1 MKKLISV
8 LTILILSVSIFTGCQ
23 DSGQLRDQT
32 QASGAEQTQQVLAEV
47 TEEGWYDSKEEVAA
61 YLIQYEKLP
70 QNYITKKEARKLGWQ
85 GGSLE
90 DFAPGKSIGGDTF
103 GNREKLL
110 PQEDSYKECD
120 IDTAGEESRGA
131 KRLVYSDD
139 GDIYYTDDH
148 YESFTLLVEG
158 GES

>member
-8 LTILILSVSIFTGCQ
+8 LTILILTAGIFTGCQ
-23 DSGQLRDQT
+23 DTGQSWEQNQSSQT
-32 QASGAEQTQQVLAEV
+32 AQTLAEV
-47 TEEGWYDSKEEVAA
+47 TEDGWYDSKEEVTA
-61 YLIQYEKLP
+61 YLVLYGKLP
-70 QNYITKKEARKLGWQ
+70 GNYITKKEARSLGWQ

-90 DFAPGKSIGGDTF
+90 SFAPGKSIGGDSF

-120 IDTAGEESRGA
+120 IDTAGKDSRGA
-131 KRLVYSDD
+131 KRIVYSSD

-148 YESFTLLVEG
+148 YESFTQLAEG
-158 GES
+158 GKE